1 MSVSPTMYHD
11 LVTSAS
17 TRRQGW
23 QDASDAFRRNSGEL
37 DEKAKE
43 HDAAARA
50 LKMAGDQ
57 KAAEEHEEKAR
68 QLRDDAGTCLTY
80 ASKYQ
85 EKANAEQS
93 PAA

>member
-1 MSVSPTMYHD
+1 MAVSATMHND
-11 LVTSAS
+11 LITSAS
-17 TRRQGW
+17 SRREGW
-23 QDASDAFRRNSGEL
+23 QNAADAFRRNASEL

-50 LKMAGDQ
+50 LKMAGDLA
-57 KAAEEHEEKAR
+57 AAEEREEQAR
-68 QLRDDAGTCLTY
+68 QLRDDANTCSTY

-85 EKANAEQS
+85 EKANTEQS